1 MTTRIDFKDLS
12 TRYQSC
18 TVTVLNESKNHFQVK
33 ERQRRK
39 GSAGGNGRQ
48 CCESGMIY
56 SGSSS
61 DFLRVKDPGISF
73 GSDSNYFNMLQHFRK
88 MPYTGNKKN
97 KA

>member
-1 MTTRIDFKDLS
+1 
-12 TRYQSC
+12 
-18 TVTVLNESKNHFQVK
+18 
-33 ERQRRK
+33 
-39 GSAGGNGRQ
+39 
-48 CCESGMIY
+48 MIY